1 MRVLLAEH
9 DARLATE
16 IQAFLNAHGMI
27 VDTASTGEAV
37 LARVAAMC
45 YGVIVIDAE
54 LPDVGGID
62 ACRALRAR
70 EVWAPVLIIAPGDR
84 TEDRIAGLEAGAD
97 DCLARPFA
105 LPEFIARLRAIV
117 RRGVPD
123 PQPVLRVG
131 DLTLDLTTYCCHRGE
146 VPINLTA
153 TECALLHTLMN
164 QAGEVLDR
172 VELLEHVW
180 GPEEE
185 KSFNLVEVYVSY
197 LRRKVDRPF
206 GTASI
211 ETVRGVGYRIR
222 ADGGRSEL
230 RRRPR
235 RECRAPDAERHSS
248 A

>member
-27 VDTASTGEAV
+27 VDTAHTGEEVFA
-37 LARVAAMC
+37 LVAAMS
-45 YGVIVIDAE
+45 YGAIVIDAE
-54 LPDVGGID
+54 LPDVGGVD

-70 EVWAPVLIIAPGDR
+70 EVWAPVLILAAGNR

-105 LPEFIARLRAIV
+105 LPELIARLRAIV
-117 RRGVPD
+117 RRGVPGE
-123 PQPVLRVG
+123 QPVLRVG
-131 DLTLDLTTYCCHRGE
+131 DLTLDLDTYCCNRGE
-146 VPINLTA
+146 VSIDLTA
-153 TECALLHTLMN
+153 TEYALLHALMN
-164 QAGEVLDR
+164 RAGEVLGR

-180 GPEEE
+180 GPEQA
-185 KSFNLVEVYVSY
+185 KSFNLVEVYVGY
-197 LRRKVDRPF
+197 LRRKIDRPF

-222 ADGGRSEL
+222 AD
-230 RRRPR
+230 
-235 RECRAPDAERHSS
+235 AERS
-248 A
+248 